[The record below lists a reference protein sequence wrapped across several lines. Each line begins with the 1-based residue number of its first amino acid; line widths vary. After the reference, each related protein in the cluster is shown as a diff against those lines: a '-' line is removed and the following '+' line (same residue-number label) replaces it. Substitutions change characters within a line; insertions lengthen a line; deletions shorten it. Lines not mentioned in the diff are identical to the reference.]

1 MTRTQLAHNEN
12 PYLKREC
19 LNMLLFV
26 VFSLSLFLPG
36 KVFAEKQYEIIGL
49 LPKTIQTQEIEHSY
63 RINDKG
69 EGIARSFYF
78 DQSGAYFDL
87 RLNFLNAPVGATNE
101 ITNITQDGRL
111 VGSFQFETTDLTKY
125 TLPLTSATYVN
136 YSSSKDPALFN
147 RPFFALDNSNA
158 IGECFFNTSAP
169 FFASTP
175 CGIVSGQFKILN
187 LSTDNVLSFTTP
199 KKPKE
204 FIPQVHQAAR
214 AMNKS
219 GTIVGEAVANYDGK
233 NIFPDDSR
241 NQLRAFSWN
250 ESTEVIDL
258 GTLGGKNS
266 SAYDINDLGTIVGY
280 AETSSRDNEGNYL
293 KKAFLKKETGSM
305 TEIEIPDM
313 HSGTARNINNEGTI
327 VGEASDQNNNQKAFI
342 TSEDNTDTIRFL
354 EDLLHPAFKN
364 IKLRSASGINNFG
377 VITGD
382 VANSDFK
389 GYLARPLPQ
398 KLRPFPFTGGRSEKG
413 TADFLIWRPETGT
426 WFGLR
431 PEIKDQS
438 SSETRSN
445 EPPIET
451 VKTLVRQWGLPGDIP
466 LFGTDFDGDDID
478 DLTVWRPS
486 NGTWYTCL
494 SSLDFDCTKGKE
506 FQFGLYGDIPVTG
519 DFDNDG
525 ISDLAVYRRSLPQ
538 AGITGQWYIMRS
550 SDKKIIS
557 LQWGLE
563 EDLPLQGDFNGD
575 GHSDFA
581 VYRPSLGMW
590 FILFSNQENSVTKQ
604 FLAKQFGLPS
614 DHPVPRD
621 IDADGV
627 TDLVVYRP
635 VSGSWLTCT
644 SSKEFICLKE
654 DLTPHNPSFQFGL
667 ENDIPILRNVIGAST
682 FPYAIWR
689 PVDNFNQQE
698 GSWYTNIPEATPA
711 LSRKHWG
718 LKNDIPAGIG
728 IKNLLEKSTLPN
740 L

>member
-1 MTRTQLAHNEN
+1 MTRTLLVHTKNSCLQLEWL
-12 PYLKREC
+12 YI
-19 LNMLLFV
+19 LLFAA
-26 VFSLSLFLPG
+26 FSISFFFPG
-36 KVFAEKQYEIIGL
+36 ELHAEKEYEIIGL
-49 LPKTIQTQEIEHSY
+49 LPKTIQTNETEHSY

-69 EGIARSFYF
+69 EAIARSFYF

-87 RLNFLNAPVGATNE
+87 RLNFLSAPVGAINE

-111 VGSFQFETTDLTKY
+111 VGSFQFETTDSTMF
-125 TLPLTSATYVN
+125 TLPLTSPSYVN
-136 YSSSKDPALFN
+136 YSSSEDPALFN

-187 LSTDNVLSFTTP
+187 LSTDNVLSLTIP
-199 KKPKE
+199 KKPIE

-219 GTIVGEAVANYDGK
+219 GTITGEAVANYDGK

-241 NQLRAFSWN
+241 NQLRAFRWN
-250 ESTEVIDL
+250 ESTGMIDL

-266 SAYDINDLGTIVGY
+266 SAYDINDFGTIVGF
-280 AETSSRDNEGNYL
+280 AETSSRDEHGNYL
-293 KKAFLKKETGSM
+293 KKAFLKKEPGSM
-305 TEIEIPDM
+305 TGIEIPDTN
-313 HSGTARNINNEGTI
+313 SSIARNINNEGAI
-327 VGEASDQNNNQKAFI
+327 VGEVTDQDKNQKAFI
-342 TSEDNTDTIRFL
+342 TSEDDTGSIRFL

-377 VITGD
+377 QITGD
-382 VANSDFK
+382 AANTDFK
-389 GYLARPLPQ
+389 GYIARPLPE

-413 TADFLIWRPETGT
+413 TADFLIWRPETRT
-426 WFGLR
+426 WFGIR
-431 PEIKDQS
+431 PEVKDQT
-438 SSETRSN
+438 SSEAHSN
-445 EPPIET
+445 EPQIET

-466 LFGTDFDGDDID
+466 LFGTDFDGDGID

-494 SSLDFDCTKGKE
+494 SSLDYDCTRGEE
-506 FQFGLYGDIPVTG
+506 FQFGLHGDIPVTG

-525 ISDLAVYRRSLPQ
+525 ISDLAVYRRSLPK
-538 AGITGQWYIMRS
+538 AGIIGQWYIRRS
-550 SDKKIIS
+550 SDKKIITQ
-557 LQWGLE
+557 QWGLE
-563 EDLPLQGDFNGD
+563 EDFPLQGDFNGD

-590 FILFSNQENSVTKQ
+590 FILFSNQENFITRQ
-604 FLAKQFGLPS
+604 FLARQFGLPS

-635 VSGSWLTCT
+635 LSGTWLTCS
-644 SSKEFICLKE
+644 SSKEFLCLKE

-682 FPYAIWR
+682 IPYAVWR
-689 PVDNFNQQE
+689 PVDTFNKQE
-698 GSWYTNIPEATPA
+698 GSWYTNIPEATPK

-728 IKNLLEKSTLPN
+728 IKDLLTKVSQ
-740 L
+740 